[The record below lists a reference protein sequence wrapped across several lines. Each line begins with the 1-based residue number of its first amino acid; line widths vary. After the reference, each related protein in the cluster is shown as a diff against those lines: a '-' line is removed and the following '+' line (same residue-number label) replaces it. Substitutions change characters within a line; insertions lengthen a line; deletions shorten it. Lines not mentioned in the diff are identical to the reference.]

1 VSPAVHPNR
10 LPIVVE
16 ATAGS
21 HGAANMR
28 SKKKKKKKKKA
39 KPQSDHRG
47 KSVQGPEYF
56 LVAVIMPEAVQSA
69 KAAPLIKPTR
79 QASD

>member
-1 VSPAVHPNR
+1 MAQQTC
-10 LPIVVE
+10 E
-16 ATAGS
+16 
-21 HGAANMR
+21 
-28 SKKKKKKKKKA
+28 KKA